1 MIGFIWPKTFVTTI
15 PCNVCPFQ
23 LSRQFGRK
31 SCFRRSQLDPCSC
44 SSAWS
49 PSAEGVIVM
58 FEFWS
63 RLQSCNMARAHGHG
77 QLMVL
82 VTLGQSSLQLFISKY
97 IGTGSLS
104 FSRGFWITVQDV
116 SGHFSH
122 LHIGG
127 RLEQIWQKCKMLTWA
142 SHLRASWS
150 YWYLGS
156 QHAWRLSK
164 SGDFEYHQRCEIMLI
179 VYWGSTRVHLVMV
192 GTASRRVWKTA
203 HLCQMWNQQNI
214 SSR

>member
-1 MIGFIWPKTFVTTI
+1 
-15 PCNVCPFQ
+15 
-23 LSRQFGRK
+23 
-31 SCFRRSQLDPCSC
+31 
-44 SSAWS
+44 
-49 PSAEGVIVM
+49 
-58 FEFWS
+58 
-63 RLQSCNMARAHGHG
+63 
-77 QLMVL
+77 MVL

-127 RLEQIWQKCKMLTWA
+127 KLEQICIWHKMLTWA
-142 SHLRASWS
+142 WHLRASWS
-150 YWYLGS
+150 YWYLGR

-164 SGDFEYHQRCEIMLI
+164 SGDFEYHQRCEIIVI
-179 VYWGSTRVHLVMV
+179 VYWGSTHVHLVMV

-203 HLCQMWNQQNI
+203 HLWQMWNQKKYLI
-214 SSR
+214 SLKNCAEEGDSPNNTEEENPDIVAKLVGKESNQGGSDEDTERQDCIPSEKWNVS